1 LSVIDSILEGCI
13 DIHVHCAP
21 DPFVERRE
29 DALQL
34 AYRAKQERMR
44 AIVLKS
50 HHYPTATIAYMVN
63 QIVGEVQIIGSITLN
78 REVGGLNPYAVEAQ
92 ARLGAKMVWMPTLNS
107 IPDMA
112 RRGEKGI
119 SLLDEAG
126 ELVSQVRAILEIA
139 KTHRIVLGTGH
150 ISTAEVYALC
160 EEVSK
165 TGVKLTITH
174 PLVHPE
180 TTGYGNHISIQEQK
194 ELVGKGAI
202 IEHNYVSCMP
212 FFERTD
218 PMVIA
223 NAVRAVGVEHCILST
238 DFGQSYN
245 PPAVEGARMMIAA
258 MLKCG
263 LSQQEVEALVKRNP
277 ARLLDLD

>member
-1 LSVIDSILEGCI
+1 MSVIDSILEGCI

-21 DPFVERRE
+21 DPYFERRE
-29 DALQL
+29 NALQL
-34 AYRAKQERMR
+34 AYRAKQEGMR
-44 AIVLKS
+44 AIVLKC
-50 HHYPTATIAYMVN
+50 HHYPTSAIAYMVN
-63 QIVGEVQIIGSITLN
+63 QIVGDVQMIGSITLN

-92 ARLGAKMVWMPTLNS
+92 ACLGAKMVWMPTLS
-107 IPDMA
+107 SVPDMA
-112 RRGEKGI
+112 RRGEQGI
-119 SLLDEAG
+119 SLIDKAG
-126 ELVSQVRAILEIA
+126 KLVPQVRAILEIA
-139 KTHRIVLGTGH
+139 KNHRIVLGTGH

-160 EEVSK
+160 KEASK
-165 TGVKLTITH
+165 TRVKLTITH
-174 PLVHPE
+174 PLIHPE
-180 TTGYGNHISIQEQK
+180 TIGHGNHISIQEQK
-194 ELVGKGAI
+194 ELVEKGAI
-202 IEHNYVSCMP
+202 IEHNYISCMP
-212 FFERTD
+212 FIERAD

-245 PPAVEGARMMIAA
+245 PSAVEGARMMIAA